1 MQFSFKKYKHTESSP
16 MVINIFPMLMLQK
29 DPKGSKTA
37 KRPKPPLLIFLGW
50 LNLELKI
57 EV

>member
-1 MQFSFKKYKHTESSP
+1 

-29 DPKGSKTA
+29 DSKGPKMA

-50 LNLELKI
+50 LSWELKI